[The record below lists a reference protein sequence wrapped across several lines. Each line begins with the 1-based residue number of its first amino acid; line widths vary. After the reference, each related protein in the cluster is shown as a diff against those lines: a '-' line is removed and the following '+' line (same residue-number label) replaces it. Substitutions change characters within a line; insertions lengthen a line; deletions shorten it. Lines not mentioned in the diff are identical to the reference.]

1 MGAAIRGV
9 LITPPSL
16 SWTVL
21 ALTTASDIPSNGRRL
36 PRVAAVGAVSVI
48 DNCDN
53 ASFTV
58 LAVVHTCWVSCPST
72 EMSSGRERFRTMVS
86 PSRTESC
93 LAGATSS
100 RSDSAYP

>member
-1 MGAAIRGV
+1 M
-9 LITPPSL
+9 
-16 SWTVL
+16 
-21 ALTTASDIPSNGRRL
+21 
-36 PRVAAVGAVSVI
+36 AAVGAVSVI

-93 LAGATSS
+93 LAGRHRHGRTVRIRSPRGPRTPAIS
-100 RSDSAYP
+100 RS